1 MVYAEGG
8 CQERGIV
15 THVTLG
21 SLRNGTT
28 PVNIPGSV
36 VQNCR
41 SSATGR
47 LPNHTTTGISAAAQV
62 TVLVLPA
69 LPSPCPATCTRIPWP
84 GSGASKTLQDPAL
97 PQVDSKLQL
106 NSRPFV

>member
-8 CQERGIV
+8 CQGRGIV

-28 PVNIPGSV
+28 PVTYQ
-36 VQNCR
+36 QNCR